1 MLNRRRSRNVLADE
15 LTVPVRAETAVS
27 LSEHHAPQRAPE
39 REHSPSII
47 MTIII
52 IMNGTK
58 GKRVVLGQRQLNIM
72 PYYWGAP
79 P

>member
-1 MLNRRRSRNVLADE
+1 
-15 LTVPVRAETAVS
+15 
-27 LSEHHAPQRAPE
+27 
-39 REHSPSII
+39 

-72 PYYWGAP
+72 HYYWGAP

>member
-1 MLNRRRSRNVLADE
+1 
-15 LTVPVRAETAVS
+15 
-27 LSEHHAPQRAPE
+27 
-39 REHSPSII
+39 

-58 GKRVVLGQRQLNIM
+58 GKRVVLGQRQLNIVR
-72 PYYWGAP
+72 YWGAP